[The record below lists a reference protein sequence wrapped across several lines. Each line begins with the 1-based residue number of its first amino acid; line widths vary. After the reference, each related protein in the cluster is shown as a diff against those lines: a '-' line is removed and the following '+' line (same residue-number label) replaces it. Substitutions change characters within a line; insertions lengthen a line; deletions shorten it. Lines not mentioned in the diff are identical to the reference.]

1 MSNLLKW
8 RLTLAGCSAI
18 LAILMVMPQI
28 LHQSSDQYRGVPIT
42 LNSDEAIYLARVQ
55 ESLSGRPELA
65 AEAFTGHPGLT
76 GTQDAFIEAW
86 YGRLFRWTG
95 WSAGQLLNVMDGVV
109 PVFIFLSL
117 VLFFQL
123 CGFSK
128 KLALGGAAAFCL
140 IELYNLGRP
149 IHMRASFFIMLWS
162 LIGIA
167 YALRGRWWGAI
178 LGAWLLGLLIGIYF
192 WSFSF
197 AWAFWGIFFAWEFL
211 EWSHGKWV
219 EHKKLA
225 HSKIRRVLHTA
236 WGVFWHFRPRR
247 PTWEPQRW
255 HILGIVG
262 LVGLLCG
269 LPAIAHLV
277 NLTLHPLYEYGSFR
291 SGMHHGRTP
300 ESWPYAIVFLGMIGS
315 IFLSLRENYEEL
327 RPYRGACVLILTAFV
342 YMNQQVVH
350 GITFNFV
357 SHGIFS
363 LAIAAVSMILLFV
376 AVRSRIL
383 AIGAVAACV
392 YLAAIGFDGRY
403 VLGQW
408 KVPEARFTNQYFSDS
423 LPVLHDLPRSRILSD
438 PGTQAFIA
446 AHTHHDI
453 VYSVYLKNVLM
464 SHLELASRFC
474 LTQLPLRPDKRLISK
489 RHHLIYPDAVS
500 AFGGDTRAEEEEMV
514 FAACRELDLDP
525 NIAIRT
531 YEISHIFWNKKEVPD
546 WNIGRLHMDLT
557 EIASGETWVLYRIN
571 EAS

>member
-197 AWAFWGIFFAWEFL
+197 AWAFWGIFLHGNFWNGVTESGWNTKSWLTQKYDACYILLGECFGIFDHAGPRGNLSVGTFL
-211 EWSHGKWV
+211 ELS
-219 EHKKLA
+219 
-225 HSKIRRVLHTA
+225 
-236 WGVFWHFRPRR
+236 
-247 PTWEPQRW
+247 
-255 HILGIVG
+255 G
-262 LVGLLCG
+262 L
-269 LPAIAHLV
+269 
-277 NLTLHPLYEYGSFR
+277 
-291 SGMHHGRTP
+291 
-300 ESWPYAIVFLGMIGS
+300 
-315 IFLSLRENYEEL
+315 
-327 RPYRGACVLILTAFV
+327 
-342 YMNQQVVH
+342 
-350 GITFNFV
+350 
-357 SHGIFS
+357 
-363 LAIAAVSMILLFV
+363 
-376 AVRSRIL
+376 
-383 AIGAVAACV
+383 
-392 YLAAIGFDGRY
+392 
-403 VLGQW
+403 
-408 KVPEARFTNQYFSDS
+408 
-423 LPVLHDLPRSRILSD
+423 
-438 PGTQAFIA
+438 
-446 AHTHHDI
+446 
-453 VYSVYLKNVLM
+453 
-464 SHLELASRFC
+464 
-474 LTQLPLRPDKRLISK
+474 
-489 RHHLIYPDAVS
+489 
-500 AFGGDTRAEEEEMV
+500 
-514 FAACRELDLDP
+514 
-525 NIAIRT
+525 
-531 YEISHIFWNKKEVPD
+531 
-546 WNIGRLHMDLT
+546 
-557 EIASGETWVLYRIN
+557 
-571 EAS
+571 